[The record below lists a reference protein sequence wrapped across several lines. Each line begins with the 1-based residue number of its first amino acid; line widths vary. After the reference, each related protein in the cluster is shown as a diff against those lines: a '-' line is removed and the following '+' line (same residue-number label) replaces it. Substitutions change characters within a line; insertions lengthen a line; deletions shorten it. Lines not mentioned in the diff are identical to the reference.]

1 MSIRWRG
8 RVGKRR
14 GPLAPACVAPV
25 DRREIAGCGVGH
37 PPILPDDMDLG
48 LTGSV
53 AVVYA
58 ASRGLGLAC
67 AQALA
72 AEGCDLAIL
81 ARDPGRIASAAAAI
95 RAATGRRVLAHA
107 ADVTDPAA
115 HAAFAAEVQAAY
127 GRCDIVV
134 MNSGGPRPGTFD
146 ALDDT
151 AFAAAADLL
160 LLNPVRAAKA
170 FLPLIRAGGR
180 GGRLIAI
187 TSVSVREVIAN
198 LMLSN
203 SLRGAVAGWAK
214 TLAREL
220 GPEGITVNCVAP
232 GTIGTERIAELVA
245 ANAAR
250 QNLPEDEVRRQML
263 ARIPAGRFG
272 RPEEFAAAVAFL
284 ASQRAAFI
292 SGTTLT
298 VDGAQTSVVQ

>member
-1 MSIRWRG
+1 
-8 RVGKRR
+8 
-14 GPLAPACVAPV
+14 
-25 DRREIAGCGVGH
+25 
-37 PPILPDDMDLG
+37 MDLG
-48 LTGSV
+48 LAGKV

-58 ASRGLGLAC
+58 ASRGLGRAS

-72 AEGCDLAIL
+72 EEGCDLAICS
-81 ARDPGRIASAAAAI
+81 RDATRIAAAAEGL
-95 RAATGRRVLAHA
+95 RAATGRRVLARA
-107 ADVTDPAA
+107 LDVAEPAA
-115 HAAFAAEVQAAY
+115 HAAFAAAVRAEY

-134 MNSGGPRPGTFD
+134 MNSGGPKPGTFD
-146 ALDDT
+146 ALDEGD
-151 AFAAAADLL
+151 FAAAADLL
-160 LLNPVRAAKA
+160 LLNPVRATKA
-170 FLPLIRAGGR
+170 FLPLLREGGR

-187 TSVSVREVIAN
+187 TSISVREVIAN

-245 ANAAR
+245 ANAVK
-250 QNLPEDEVRRQML
+250 QNLPEDEVRRQLL

-292 SGTTLT
+292 SGTTLV
-298 VDGAQTSVVQ
+298 VDAAQTSHVA